1 MKKSIL
7 AVALFA
13 FMAGTISTS
22 YGQVRDQ
29 KSFSERGNVQES
41 NRDRT
46 DAKQD
51 YKEVQR
57 KSDFEFQKFKKECQ
71 SKIRN
76 NEKRIS
82 VLKVKISKFSTREK
96 AEYQRNLRVLEQKNA
111 GLKRKLANYKEKQ
124 QDKWMSFKREIDR
137 DIDEVGR
144 ELRDFSVDNKR
155 EGNRDDKRD
164 DKRR

>member
-1 MKKSIL
+1 
-7 AVALFA
+7 VALFA
-13 FMAGTISTS
+13 FMAGAISTS

-57 KSDFEFQKFKKECQ
+57 KSDYEFQKFKKECQ
-71 SKIRN
+71 AKIRN

-82 VLKVKISKFSTREK
+82 ELKAKISRFSTRER

-124 QDKWMSFKREIDR
+124 QDKWMSFKRDIDR
-137 DIDEVGR
+137 DIDEVGNQ
-144 ELRDFSVDNKR
+144 LRDFSVDK
-155 EGNRDDKRD
+155 KRD

>member
-7 AVALFA
+7 SVALFA

-41 NRDRT
+41 NKDRT

-57 KSDFEFQKFKKECQ
+57 KSDFEFQKFKKEGQ
-71 SKIRN
+71 AKIRN

-82 VLKVKISKFSTREK
+82 ELKVKISKFNTREK
-96 AEYQRNLRVLEQKNA
+96 ADYQKNLRVLEQKNA
-111 GLKRKLANYKEKQ
+111 NLKRKLANYKEKQ
-124 QDKWMSFKREIDR
+124 QDKWTSFKSEIDR
-137 DIDEVGR
+137 DLDEVGNQ
-144 ELRDFSVDNKR
+144 LRDFSVDNRR
-155 EGNRDDKRD
+155 EDNKKE